1 MFEPL
6 LQSSSCL
13 HKREDSVDH
22 GIRRS
27 NTSLTS
33 GDAGSDVAGEVG
45 SDVDSGVRCN
55 STGWT
60 WTQAQYNR
68 SVYVWIHLLFF
79 LSLRNH
85 NLPNNQTRKI

>member
-13 HKREDSVDH
+13 HKQGDPVDH
-22 GIRRS
+22 GNRRD
-27 NTSLTS
+27 NASLTS
-33 GDAGSDVAGEVG
+33 ADRGSGVG
-45 SDVDSGVRCN
+45 SDVVGDVGSDVGSGVRCN

-68 SVYVWIHLLFF
+68 SVSV
-79 LSLRNH
+79 
-85 NLPNNQTRKI
+85 